1 MSDLAEPYDQKRDWE
16 RIDRPQVRQE
26 ARWFKAEAELRAIRY
41 ETILGRDGL
50 IGLIQELEREDAR

>member
-1 MSDLAEPYDQKRDWE
+1 MADLSEPYDAKREWE
-16 RIDRPQVRQE
+16 RIDRPQLRQE

-50 IGLIQELEREDAR
+50 IGLIQELEREERR